1 MTNFINSETII
12 QWIQNQYH
20 GFKISGISLIAT
32 YSNSSCNRRAQVDT
46 KGLPSSAHFPNEE
59 NCGPR
64 VTVTATLDNETN
76 DYSCHAT
83 SRFNLLKSGGFP
95 NLQVIPVRLGS
106 NLPGCTLTDGKEL
119 SNQNLQLP
127 TTTIYVDSWD
137 AFAAGSIFWQNEDCP
152 TQQFF
157 IKGSEIIQPLPY
169 YDYCGNF
176 TITAQSLSPLPQA
189 DCAVESNEYPTP
201 YYNTRIPNWKISKTR
216 YGCTIDNVDFLE
228 FYVFVGGWKKS
239 ASVFVDWKNCPSQTL
254 RVWGNSPFPP
264 SFQYGP
270 YCDDYIVIANIDGV
284 TCSWGSSRYPIPN
297 LKADSNNGTYTMDKV
312 VSV

>member
-1 MTNFINSETII
+1 MIKCHIPFDFLPDNILERCKVIYMARNPKDTAVSFYHHLKRKGHFKGEFCNFA
-12 QWIQNQYH
+12 
-20 GFKISGISLIAT
+20 KILHKCAFLHT
-32 YSNSSCNRRAQVDT
+32 FMNHY
-46 KGLPSSAHFPNEE
+46 PF
-59 NCGPR
+59 
-64 VTVTATLDNETN
+64 
-76 DYSCHAT
+76 
-83 SRFNLLKSGGFP
+83 
-95 NLQVIPVRLGS
+95 
-106 NLPGCTLTDGKEL
+106 

-216 YGCTIDNVDFLE
+216 YGCTIGNVDFLE
-228 FYVFVGGWKKS
+228 FYVFVEGWKKS
-239 ASVFVDWKNCPSQTL
+239 ASVFVDWKNCPSQTV

-270 YCDDYIVIANIDGV
+270 YCDDYIVIATIDGI

-297 LKADSNNGTYTMDKV
+297 LKANSYNGTCTIEKV